1 MANPNAAVL
10 MQNAPQSLNLC
21 VELMERLTI
30 MIVLWRY
37 YHAMKTRLS
46 LWTMM
51 ESVKRTLKTVS
62 IKLTFKV
69 DELFRDVFFHTCRNL
84 SCVCMVRAVNLGLFY
99 LDSIFI
105 SLGLQ
110 YTCSC
115 ICLETLMSI

>member
-1 MANPNAAVL
+1 
-10 MQNAPQSLNLC
+10 
-21 VELMERLTI
+21 
-30 MIVLWRY
+30 
-37 YHAMKTRLS
+37 
-46 LWTMM
+46 M

-69 DELFRDVFFHTCRNL
+69 DELFRDVFFHTCTCRNL

-99 LDSIFI
+99 LDPIFI